1 MTNYSVNLRRIPADL
16 VVDAFRKTKLRPVRG
31 EFLDR
36 GRSACCAI
44 TAVVI
49 HELKPIRDSID
60 KFNVGIKAKRHL
72 GVSHSYFAG
81 FIAGWDSMEGAHE
94 ESSAEFVRGLS
105 DGKSAWDAVVREG
118 MVEE

>member
-1 MTNYSVNLRRIPADL
+1 VTHYSANLRRIPADL
-16 VVDAFRKTKLRPVRG
+16 VVDAFRKTKLRPIRG

-36 GRSACCAI
+36 GRSACCAM

-49 HELKPIRDSID
+49 HELRPIRDSIN
-60 KFNVGIKAKRHL
+60 KFNVGLKAKRHL

-105 DGKSAWDAVVREG
+105 DGKSAWE
-118 MVEE
+118 MVLDRGLVKE